1 MPGQGTSEKIWGL
14 EVRVSLFKRQ
24 HFHEDEGAGEGK
36 GTRRRREKGTLFD
49 SKEA

>member
-14 EVRVSLFKRQ
+14 EARVSLFKRQ
-24 HFHEDEGAGEGK
+24 HFHEGEEGGGEGD
-36 GTRRRREKGTLFD
+36 RRRREKGTLFD